1 LKIHELTIVIFIN
14 SSGMSSSR
22 REFIRK
28 SGLLTGA
35 VGLAG
40 SSGLTDNYSISQ
52 SGDRLVLLGTQGG
65 PFIRS
70 YKQTPSANLI
80 VYKNIPLVI
89 DTGYGVTFKLLEAGI
104 KLSSL
109 KYIFITHH
117 HSDHNLEL
125 GPLVYNAWLSGLAE
139 PIHVYAPVG
148 LKSLLSAYWESN
160 RFDIDT
166 RIKDEGRPDIRLLVV
181 SHEYSEGTLLSTSDF
196 DVKSLRNSHPPID
209 ESYALKFK
217 LGEKVVVF
225 SGDTTYFPALATF
238 ASGADYLIHEVM
250 YGPAIEEMVKRRPNA
265 TKLKASIL
273 SHHTLA
279 EDVGKIAKAANAK
292 NLILNHFVPP
302 DDKSLTDEV
311 WLKAVG
317 STFSG
322 TIIVGKDLLQFA
334 L

>member
-1 LKIHELTIVIFIN
+1 
-14 SSGMSSSR
+14 MSTNR

-28 SGLLTGA
+28 SCLLSGAAGLTIP
-35 VGLAG
+35 
-40 SSGLTDNYSISQ
+40 SGLNEKHFIHQ
-52 SGDRLVLLGTQGG
+52 NGDRLVLLGTQGG

-80 VYKNIPLVI
+80 VHKNIPFVI
-89 DTGYGVTFKLLEAGI
+89 DTGYGVTFKLREAGI
-104 KLSSL
+104 SLPAL

-125 GPLVYNAWLSGLAE
+125 GPLLYNTWLSGLTE

-148 LKSLLSAYWESN
+148 LQALLNAYWESN

-166 RIKDEGRPDIRLLVV
+166 RINDEGRPDIRSLVI
-181 SHEYSEGTLLSTSDF
+181 SHELAEGMLLSDSTVQVSAI
-196 DVKSLRNSHPPID
+196 KNIHPPLD
-209 ESYALKFK
+209 DSYAFKFK
-217 LGEKVVVF
+217 LGEKIVVF
-225 SGDTTYFPALATF
+225 SGDTAYCPALATF

-250 YGPAIEEMVKRRPNA
+250 YGAAIDEMVKRRPNA

-273 SHHTLA
+273 SHHTSA
-279 EDVGKIAKAANAK
+279 EDVGKIAKEANVK
-292 NLILNHFVPP
+292 NLVLNHFVPP

-311 WLKAVG
+311 WLNAVR

-322 TIIVGKDLLQFA
+322 NIIVGKDLLEFA